1 VREDT
6 GLLVGLIPLMLER
19 RRGFGRLLFVGTG
32 LSDHLDI
39 LVREGREVEVEEAA
53 RRALQHIKGWYVADL
68 QELRPGA
75 AAWEV
80 LGSWAGPRVSTWQ
93 SNCLLVNASSW
104 DELLANMNM
113 GHRSKARKTLRR
125 AEADGVWCEM
135 ASSDVERA
143 ARRWMAL
150 HREYWRGRGINPEH
164 LTERFRTHIETAA
177 RRLTASGLGGI
188 FEFWRGGEVVAS
200 SFMVFGRDFV
210 AGYLEGANEYAVRRF
225 QVSSLYIWNEV
236 NVARDRGAA
245 YVSFLRGDEPYKL
258 RWNPELVPNYRLIL
272 GRSIAHWG
280 LYAGY
285 HVLRSKAARYA
296 KSENA
301 PRWIQYLAARLKG
314 YLPA

>member
-1 VREDT
+1 
-6 GLLVGLIPLMLER
+6 
-19 RRGFGRLLFVGTG
+19 LLFVGTG

-39 LVREGREVEVEEAA
+39 LVRGGCEVEVEEAA
-53 RRALQHIKGWYVADL
+53 RQALQHIKGWHVADL
-68 QELRPGA
+68 QELHPGA

-104 DELLANMNM
+104 DEVLARMNR
-113 GHRSKARKTLRR
+113 GYRTKVHNTLRR
-125 AEADGVWCEM
+125 AKADGVRCEM
-135 ASSDVERA
+135 ASSDAERA
-143 ARRWMAL
+143 ARCWVAL

-164 LTERFRTHIETAA
+164 LTERFSTYIKTAA
-177 RRLTASGLGGI
+177 RRMTASGLGGI
-188 FEFWRGGEVVAS
+188 FEFWRDGEVIAS
-200 SFMVFGRDFV
+200 DFMIFGHDFV
-210 AGYLEGANEYAVRRF
+210 AGYLQGANEYAVSRF
-225 QVSSLYIWNEV
+225 QVSSLYMWNCV

-245 YVSFLRGDEPYKL
+245 YVSFLRGDEPYKR
-258 RWNPELVPNYRLIL
+258 RWKPDSVPNYRLIL
-272 GRSIAHWG
+272 GRSIVHWG